1 MTVKERTACILEENR
16 GKYVSGA
23 DIAAELGVTRNAVW
37 KAVKSLETEGYQ
49 ITAVT
54 NRGYCLSENSDVLS
68 AYAIKR
74 YLEYDSPDVRVY
86 NKTTS
91 TNTVLKQLAVR
102 GAAEGTVIAAA
113 EQTEGRGRLGRR
125 FSSDKSGVYFSVLL
139 RPRISAEKSLL
150 ITTAAAVAAAETIEE
165 ISGKKAE
172 IKWVNDIFIG
182 GKKVCGILTEAAFG
196 MEGGGLD
203 YAVLGIGVN
212 VNVPEKGFPDE
223 IKDIA
228 GAVLDEKIPDARS
241 RLAAGIIDRFFKLYE
256 HIEEASYL
264 EEYRR
269 RSLVIGKNVT
279 LVNGDNREEA
289 FVIGIDDE
297 CHLIV
302 KTADGTEKTVSSGEV
317 SVRL

>member
-16 GKYVSGA
+16 GKFVSGA

-37 KAVKSLETEGYQ
+37 KSVKALETEGYQ

-54 NRGYCLSENSDVLS
+54 NRGYCLSEASDVLS
-68 AYAIKR
+68 AYSLR
-74 YLEYDSPDVRVY
+74 RFLDNFSPDVRVY

-102 GAAEGTVIAAA
+102 GAMEGSIVAAA
-113 EQTEGRGRLGRR
+113 AQTEGRGRFGRK
-125 FSSDKSGVYFSVLL
+125 FASGTSGVYFSILL

-150 ITTAAAVAAAETIEE
+150 ITTAAAVAAAEAIEE
-165 ISGKKAE
+165 ISGKKAD
-172 IKWVNDIFIG
+172 IKWVNDIFID

-203 YAVLGIGVN
+203 YAVLGVGVN
-212 VNVPEKGFPDE
+212 VTPPENGFPDD

-228 GAVLDEKIPDARS
+228 GSVLDENIPDARS
-241 RLAAGIIDRFFKLYE
+241 RLAAGIINRFLKLYKN
-256 HIEEASYL
+256 IEEISYL
-264 EEYRR
+264 DEYRR
-269 RSLVIGKNVT
+269 RSLVLGKNVT
-279 LVNGDNREEA
+279 LMNGGNSEE
-289 FVIGIDDE
+289 VYVMGIDDE
-297 CHLIV
+297 CRLIV
-302 KTADGTEKTVSSGEV
+302 RTADGKDKIISSGEV